1 MAEYTENLNLELP
14 EHFEYFKLAV
24 WNGNSAK
31 IDEFAGT
38 VNAHMENMNNPH
50 QVTAEQIGAASA
62 ALVTAMQ
69 ADVAFAKSQVEEIT
83 AYEKYITFGLIDGEY
98 VELNGTITSYAGW
111 KRSDYLEIPEDAAT
125 LRFDTGSSTYNDK
138 YNCFYDENKNFISA
152 FTIHKGDSET
162 VSIPEAAKYVIF
174 SGNNN
179 FILQLRVSYESHGI
193 GGVRENLGLP
203 FTLKVM
209 SYNVGMWSDGTSEGV
224 PAEDVEQKAVEWHRF
239 LGKYDPDFLLL
250 EEAVEHFDEDKTV
263 NAYSKILK
271 FKYPY
276 EWHDTNTTHP
286 ASTKEV
292 MLLSKYPLDNV
303 RVHAFAS
310 GSNRAFITFDA
321 TICGRKIN
329 FVVVH
334 LSIEASSSGERQQD
348 MEEIAALIKTYAYGI
363 VTGDFNAY
371 SITEF
376 DTHFADFDK
385 ANHGAFGDFPTWD
398 HEQGGWNKCLDN
410 VIVGRNAVIQ
420 NVEMGSVQLSDHEPI
435 MATLRID

>member
-50 QVTAEQIGAASA
+50 QVTAEQIGAASDA
-62 ALVTAMQ
+62 SVTAMQ

-162 VSIPEAAKYVIF
+162 VTIPEAAKFVIF

-209 SYNVGMWSDGTSEGV
+209 SYNVGMWSNGVSEGV

-239 LGKYDPDFLLL
+239 LGNLGVSAIYGFETATSFVLAAYKTNGNVPGRNTPWQGVIVFTKDNDGNTVIVSPKTFINTESSSVTPELNQKFNVGMFYVDGLAVLPGDIAANYTIFSVTTLVPFPVYTTDDSVAYTPDVFYCPTYEWEEYGKKVDINGVTYLIFGPWLIRD
-250 EEAVEHFDEDKTV
+250 EEA
-263 NAYSKILK
+263 
-271 FKYPY
+271 
-276 EWHDTNTTHP
+276 
-286 ASTKEV
+286 
-292 MLLSKYPLDNV
+292 
-303 RVHAFAS
+303 
-310 GSNRAFITFDA
+310 A
-321 TICGRKIN
+321 T
-329 FVVVH
+329 
-334 LSIEASSSGERQQD
+334 
-348 MEEIAALIKTYAYGI
+348 
-363 VTGDFNAY
+363 
-371 SITEF
+371 
-376 DTHFADFDK
+376 
-385 ANHGAFGDFPTWD
+385 
-398 HEQGGWNKCLDN
+398 
-410 VIVGRNAVIQ
+410 
-420 NVEMGSVQLSDHEPI
+420 
-435 MATLRID
+435 